1 MKGHLGTI
9 GCHKCSEVFSVEIQ
23 KYGLFKVR
31 EIDSRNRPIY
41 DFSFKISEVGIS
53 FVVKL
58 QQYEE

>member
-41 DFSFKISEVGIS
+41 DFGFKISADGVP
-53 FVVKL
+53 FVVKIE
-58 QQYEE
+58 QEEE